1 MSIRLI
7 AATLILVAFGGPSF
21 AAERPNVVLILA
33 DDVGWGDIRS
43 FNPDGRVALPA
54 IEKLAS
60 EGLRFTDAHS
70 SASKCAPSRY
80 SLITGNYQWR
90 GLKSWGQWNYKG
102 GSQILPGQQTLGHLA
117 KRAGYSTAFVGKYHL
132 GAEFYRQGS
141 NSFASG
147 SLDDTLVDFSRRMV
161 QGPRNMGFDY
171 SFVAMGGIQAGPYAF
186 FKNGALVGDV
196 SQLLVWQEGDYGNT
210 KILSSGIGLPDWNT
224 RNVGPTILSKAR
236 GFIEQSANKPAPFFL
251 LVSTQSAHDPYKPP
265 TEIGS
270 RMVGGA
276 SGLSARGDMLVEVD
290 AIVESIVRKLKQL
303 GVLRDTLIIFASDNG
318 GVRLGAEQ
326 RAGHETSGGL
336 RGDKGTIYEG
346 GHRVPLIVKWGDGAF
361 GRSPLAP
368 GTAIDALVGIQDLY
382 ATLAALTGTPLPI
395 DQARDS
401 FNLLPLLM
409 GETTAIRDHM
419 VQEADSP
426 EDNAPDGGISDR
438 HFAYRSGP
446 WKLVFDSARNPVG
459 LYDLEVDPLET
470 TNLRSQ
476 QAQSARVAEMRMA
489 LDTALSSDRTAPR
502 DSGISLTPGSLAFGG
517 QDAQH
522 LRPKLVQ

>member
-1 MSIRLI
+1 MELQ
-7 AATLILVAFGGPSF
+7 G
-21 AAERPNVVLILA
+21 
-33 DDVGWGDIRS
+33 
-43 FNPDGRVALPA
+43 
-54 IEKLAS
+54 
-60 EGLRFTDAHS
+60 RFTDSPGSANTRPSCQACRIFNCVCRQIS
-70 SASKCAPSRY
+70 SGRRVLSTRLEFIRIRVSGRHVGRFLPQDGPRTSQHGFR
-80 SLITGNYQWR
+80 LFVRGHGGN
-90 GLKSWGQWNYKG
+90 SG
-102 GSQILPGQQTLGHLA
+102 GALCLLQEW
-117 KRAGYSTAFVGKYHL
+117 RAGRRCIAAF
-132 GAEFYRQGS
+132 
-141 NSFASG
+141 
-147 SLDDTLVDFSRRMV
+147 
-161 QGPRNMGFDY
+161 
-171 SFVAMGGIQAGPYAF
+171 
-186 FKNGALVGDV
+186 
-196 SQLLVWQEGDYGNT
+196 VWQEGDYGNT

-303 GVLRDTLIIFASDNG
+303 GVLRDTLIIFTSDNG

-361 GRSPLAP
+361 GRSPLPP
-368 GTAIDALVGIQDLY
+368 GSAIDALVGIQDMY

-459 LYDLEVDPLET
+459 LYNLEVDPLET

-502 DSGISLTPGSLAFGG
+502 DSGISLTPGSVAFDGQELNIATQARTVRLESIGNAPAPIESIFLAGTNPAQFLLTHDCPASLPVGRTCALRVRFRPTSMG
-517 QDAQH
+517 AKSAILRVVTDAGTERKQ
-522 LRPKLVQ
+522 VQLSGTGTR